1 MVNASGISHPV
12 GGLECAARPLKLKA
26 DSAALALRSFFG
38 RNWEVLILV
47 LVLVLQGL
55 SANLLLLTSGDSTP
69 YSLLN
74 DSIAFLVYIRQSIG
88 PVALPFLAGSV
99 LVCLFVP
106 LKQRWR
112 RLLIDVMFALVGL
125 RLLSLFGVLNLMIFL
140 PPSNRILLFSQLLI
154 FLPSILLVWGWIYWR
169 FDTYSVAVGR
179 GRIFSSSTSG
189 EKIPPPLDYFIAS
202 FTSLLTKTLD
212 NFDGTTRVA
221 RVLIYIHGIMMWD
234 IMALALSR
242 AIALASV

>member
-1 MVNASGISHPV
+1 
-12 GGLECAARPLKLKA
+12 LKA
-26 DSAALALRSFFG
+26 DLDTIALRRFFG
-38 RNWEVLILV
+38 RNWEVLLLILV
-47 LVLVLQGL
+47 LALQGL

-69 YSLLN
+69 YWLLN
-74 DSIAFLVYIRQSIG
+74 YSIAFLVYIRQTVG
-88 PVALPFLAGSV
+88 PVALPFLAGST
-99 LVCLFVP
+99 LICLFFP

-112 RLLIDVMFALVGL
+112 RLLVDTMFALVGL

-140 PPSNRILLFSQLLI
+140 PPSNRTLLFSQLLI
-154 FLPSILLVWGWIYWR
+154 FLPSLLLVWGWVYWR

-189 EKIPPPLDYFIAS
+189 EKIPPPHDYFIAS

-221 RVLIYIHGIMMWD
+221 RMLIYIHGIMMWD

-242 AIALASV
+242 AIALASA